1 MKGHVSTSTLDLKT
15 EMGNV
20 GTLLDEAL
28 DFLADSVQPQ
38 QGFVANTLQS
48 PDIKEMI
55 LGTIMNRMMMP
66 SEHGSTQQE
75 IRAIQETDEKP
86 TQE

>member
-38 QGFVANTLQS
+38 QGLVANTLQS
-48 PDIKEMI
+48 PDFKEMI

-66 SEHGSTQQE
+66 SDHGTQQE